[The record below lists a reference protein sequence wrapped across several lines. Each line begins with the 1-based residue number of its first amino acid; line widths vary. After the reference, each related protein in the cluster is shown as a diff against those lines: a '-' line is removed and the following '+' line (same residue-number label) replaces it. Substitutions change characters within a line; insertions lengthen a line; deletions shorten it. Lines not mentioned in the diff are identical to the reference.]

1 MIPGSEREQS
11 PMPKEIAGAVVLVMQ
26 AMHKLTKDAT
36 NQHGR
41 YKYVSVDQFL
51 AMTQPACAEAGLI
64 VKPVM
69 VAGSPER
76 VIVESHDA
84 QTNKPKQRR
93 MIRYRYK
100 FRLIHAS
107 GATWTDDEDVQE
119 VQLDDTGPQ
128 TLMAA
133 TSYAMKGY
141 LRTLLMIP
149 TGEADADAQEQHD
162 AEIIKA
168 TVKAHKAKTESGSE
182 QVLLD
187 FNGTLEPVAAAD
199 VSARV
204 MRHLVSL
211 GDRKE
216 AGEWWNSQKHGR
228 EQFHN
233 QFPKLALDLKRKV
246 EAFLSNATPEAAE

>member
-11 PMPKEIAGAVVLVMQ
+11 PMPKEIAAAVILVMK
-26 AMHKLTKDAT
+26 AMHRLTKDAT

-51 AMTQPACAEAGLI
+51 AMTQPAFAEAGLI
-64 VKPVM
+64 VKTVM
-69 VAGSPER
+69 LGSPER
-76 VIVESHDA
+76 LEVEVYDA
-84 QTNKPKQRR
+84 QTKQTKKRR
-93 MIRYRYK
+93 LVRYRYK
-100 FRLIHAS
+100 MRLVHES

-133 TSYAMKGY
+133 TSYMMKGY
-141 LRTLLMIP
+141 LRILLQIP
-149 TGEADADAQEQHD
+149 VGEADADAQEQHD